1 MSNLPEDNLTL
12 IGVKPNERRK
22 LESMGFITLEQIAL
36 LDRDSLGMG
45 KQRGD
50 ALIQS
55 AWNILA
61 NRYIKDIEISENKV
75 TVTIDKTND
84 SIVTSI
90 KGILGAVEGQN
101 GNCTMVVRDNKII
114 LYAGNNP
121 YFSFD
126 FVLKNAKRFS
136 EILDAKQK
144 QELAKV
150 GITLGESEIK
160 KFAEERGFD
169 GFWKNVFEE
178 IKGNEI
184 IKKALAVSM
193 FSDFKEPV
201 HVLIIGD
208 PGSCKT
214 LAKEIIAQNFKD
226 VSAVGANSTRSGL
239 VCSLTTG
246 QLGVLAYSDRKAVL
260 VDEFDKIPESDIEYC
275 YELLSNG
282 RCSVH
287 SARIHQDIE
296 SNFIM
301 IAFANPLHGVFKA
314 IPIEEINLPP
324 TLLSR
329 FAFIIRT
336 ETLGLDERSELFLRK
351 FYGGSEL
358 KKLPDH
364 YNEWIKL
371 ARLHIPQLKVS
382 EEKVKNYIKQVNEE
396 IVEKYYG
403 TSLRRDLRMGDYIRR
418 IPISIAKSEF
428 TDVTNDTLENSLEM
442 IKESIET
449 WKWV

>member
-1 MSNLPEDNLTL
+1 VNELPEDDLSL
-12 IGVKPNERRK
+12 IGVRLNERRK
-22 LESMGFITLEQIAL
+22 FESMGFVTVEQIAL
-36 LDRDSLGMG
+36 LDRDTLGMG
-45 KQRGD
+45 KQRSD

-61 NRYIKDIEISENKV
+61 NRHIIRIEIEEGKIEV
-75 TVTIDKTND
+75 TVDKVND
-84 SIVTSI
+84 SILAAV
-90 KGILGAVEGQN
+90 KGVLNAVEGDV
-101 GNCTMVVRDNKII
+101 GNCIMSVQGNKVIF
-114 LYAGNNP
+114 YAGNNP

-126 FVLKNAKRFS
+126 SILKNAKRFS
-136 EILDAKQK
+136 ELLHAKQK
-144 QELAKV
+144 HELAKS
-150 GITLGESEIK
+150 GITLDEKEIK
-160 KFAEERGFD
+160 KFAGERGFD

-184 IKKALAVSM
+184 IKKALAISM

-201 HVLIIGD
+201 HTLIIGD

-214 LAKEIIAQNFKD
+214 LAKEIVAQNFKD

-246 QLGVLAYSDRKAVL
+246 QLGVLAYSDLKIVL

-282 RCSVH
+282 KCGVH

-301 IAFANPLHGVFKA
+301 IAFANPLYGVFKA
-314 IPIEEINLPP
+314 RPIEEINLPP

-358 KKLPDH
+358 KKLPVH

-371 ARLHIPQLKVS
+371 ARLHTPQLKVS

-428 TDVTNDTLENSLEM
+428 TDVTNETLENSLEM